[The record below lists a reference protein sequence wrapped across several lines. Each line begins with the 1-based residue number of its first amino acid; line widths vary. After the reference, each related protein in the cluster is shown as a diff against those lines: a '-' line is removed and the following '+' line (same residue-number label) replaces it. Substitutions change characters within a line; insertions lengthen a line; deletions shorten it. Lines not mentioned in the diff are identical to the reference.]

1 MESEE
6 AVLKLYLAEIL
17 STTEEAIAVTSNREL
32 DQVIEV
38 IEFVN

>member
-1 MESEE
+1 MDSEE
-6 AVLKLYLAEIL
+6 AELKLYLAEIL